1 MKSNEGVRSN
11 KPRNKQISGL
21 DRFFEAVMERRIGDA
36 EKELDSVRE
45 SIPATESAKGN
56 LKACEGLLLTA
67 KANSDKYLYLSKV
80 ENTQKQ
86 LKTLRKEFA
95 AQAANSLHTDY
106 DRGYFQVLES
116 YMSKLEQAASLSES
130 QVDETGPNGNKL

>member
-116 YMSKLEQAASLSES
+116 YMRKLEQAASLSES

>member
-1 MKSNEGVRSN
+1 MKSSEDVSR
-11 KPRNKQISGL
+11 KTRNQQISGL
-21 DRFFEAVMERRIGDA
+21 DRFFQAVMERRIADA
-36 EKELDSVRE
+36 EKELDSVRA

-67 KANSDKYLYLSKV
+67 KANSDKYLYLSKI
-80 ENTQKQ
+80 EKTPKQ

-95 AQAANSLHTDY
+95 AEAANPLHTDY

-116 YMSKLEQAASLSES
+116 YMKKLEQAGLQSET
-130 QVDETGPNGNKL
+130 QVNGSRPNGNKL

>member
-1 MKSNEGVRSN
+1 MKSNESVRIN
-11 KPRNKQISGL
+11 KPRNQQINGL
-21 DRFFEAVMERRIGDA
+21 DRFFQAVMERRIADA
-36 EKELDSVRE
+36 EKELDSVRA

-80 ENTQKQ
+80 EKTQKQ

-95 AQAANSLHTDY
+95 AQATNSLHTDY
-106 DRGYFQVLES
+106 DRGYFQVLEG
-116 YMSKLEQAASLSES
+116 YMKKLEQAGSHSET
-130 QVDETGPNGNKL
+130 QVNDSRPNGDKL

>member
-1 MKSNEGVRSN
+1 MKSNEDVRSN
-11 KPRNKQISGL
+11 IPRNQQISGL
-21 DRFFEAVMERRIGDA
+21 DRFFQAVMERRIADA
-36 EKELDSVRE
+36 EKELDSVRA

-67 KANSDKYLYLSKV
+67 KANSDKYLYLSKI
-80 ENTQKQ
+80 EKTQKQ

-95 AQAANSLHTDY
+95 AQVANSLHTDY

-116 YMSKLEQAASLSES
+116 YMKKLEQARSQSEA
-130 QVDETGPNGNKL
+130 QVDSSRPNGNKL